1 MLNWWI
7 KGSFQFYY
15 PPRDVFALNTGKYR
29 PGCIF
34 FVYTGAP
41 VLWIMSVNN
50 FRFFNNISESMQL
63 TNIYNISLERCY
75 CSASADV
82 CCIKIHAEMTEIL
95 QVKDWSFY
103 IQCCSCFSKPFSRP
117 VIKYSN
123 YLTHKSHKMVDNKSK
138 TPPHQTYTEKIYHSW
153 RLTI

>member
-1 MLNWWI
+1 MYGLREFD
-7 KGSFQFYY
+7 SLEFYY

-29 PGCIF
+29 LGCIF

-82 CCIKIHAEMTEIL
+82 YSININIHAQMTEIL
-95 QVKDWSFY
+95 QVKD
-103 IQCCSCFSKPFSRP
+103 
-117 VIKYSN
+117 
-123 YLTHKSHKMVDNKSK
+123 
-138 TPPHQTYTEKIYHSW
+138 
-153 RLTI
+153 

>member
-1 MLNWWI
+1 MI
-7 KGSFQFYY
+7 DEYIPFYY

-41 VLWIMSVNN
+41 VLWIMSVNK
-50 FRFFNNISESMQL
+50 FRFFNNISENMQL

-95 QVKDWSFY
+95 QVKD
-103 IQCCSCFSKPFSRP
+103 
-117 VIKYSN
+117 
-123 YLTHKSHKMVDNKSK
+123 
-138 TPPHQTYTEKIYHSW
+138 
-153 RLTI
+153 

>member
-1 MLNWWI
+1 MNGVGKKEKKYKTVCRHVYILSI
-7 KGSFQFYY
+7 VYY

-34 FVYTGAP
+34 FVYTGAL

-63 TNIYNISLERCY
+63 TNIYNISLERSY

-95 QVKDWSFY
+95 QFLKFLYSVLLMLFDSLVHV
-103 IQCCSCFSKPFSRP
+103 FS
-117 VIKYSN
+117 
-123 YLTHKSHKMVDNKSK
+123 
-138 TPPHQTYTEKIYHSW
+138 
-153 RLTI
+153 